1 MKKTIFILALL
12 LIGLFSVTNVNA
24 LAGDFNNDGKVD
36 FEDFFLFAWEYGQR
50 EGNINYNAK
59 YDLNSNGV
67 VDMADFNLF
76 VSISSFASKPAMQQG
91 VKNEGEYR
99 YDLNK
104 VMVVNYPARVDAHV
118 VLRNLGKES
127 NVDVKVYLLD
137 GKGNV
142 VSRAVDSDVR
152 LSLKEVHREIFT
164 LEKPGKGVYTLIVE
178 ADNNRMNGYNKK
190 AVRVNVQ

>member
-24 LAGDFNNDGKVD
+24 LAGDFNNDGKTA
-36 FEDFFLFAWEYGQR
+36 FEDFFLFAGEYGQR

>member
-24 LAGDFNNDGKVD
+24 LAGDFNNDGKTD
-36 FEDFFLFAWEYGQR
+36 FEDFFLFAGEYGQR

>member
-59 YDLNSNGV
+59 YDLSGNGV

-76 VSISSFASKPAMQQG
+76 IDVSNFASKPAMQQG